1 MAKTRIALGYSV
13 ENQLSRWWVGAI
25 AMLIVPTAR
34 VAAQSAPAVESV
46 SPSSAWTVTGSVR
59 QQYEHFTNE
68 EWGAAPPDPSGY
80 LLQRYMV
87 RIDRH
92 IVPGVTATFEVKS
105 GIEWGRAGGPRIP
118 DEDVFDLHQGYVDLH
133 DGVMTLRVG
142 RQELQFGSSRLVSV
156 RDLNVRQSFDA
167 VRGIATGT
175 AWRLDAFAS
184 WPVTTRPDALD
195 DATDS
200 TRRLWGVYTVR
211 HPRGSPHTVDVYY
224 LGYGRGN
231 ARYDGGRGRE
241 RRHSIGT
248 RLSGNPGAVDYNI
261 EAVGQWGSLD
271 DLRIRAWGVASD
283 VGYRLSLPM
292 RPRIGLRADTTSGDR
307 DPTDAT
313 LGTFNGLFASAA
325 YFGLIAT
332 AGPANHLD
340 VQPQLALEVSHAVS
354 MSAGWLVFWRREAA
368 DGIYT
373 WSGQLLRSAVG
384 TRARFVGHSPSV
396 TVRWTVNAHLSL
408 SGDLSAFTSGPFIRE
423 SGPGK
428 DSTFVR
434 TTVAYRF

>member
-1 MAKTRIALGYSV
+1 
-13 ENQLSRWWVGAI
+13 
-25 AMLIVPTAR
+25 MLLVPTVR
-34 VAAQSAPAVESV
+34 VAAQSAPAADPGL
-46 SPSSAWTVTGSVR
+46 PSSAWTVSGSVR

-68 EWGAAPPDPSGY
+68 EWGAAPADPNGY
-80 LLQRYMV
+80 LLQRYMFRV
-87 RIDRH
+87 DRRIA
-92 IVPGVTATFEVKS
+92 PWATAAIEMKS
-105 GIEWGRAGGPRIP
+105 GIEFGRVGGPRIP

-133 DGVMTLRVG
+133 RGALTLRVG

-167 VRGIATGT
+167 VRSTVATE

-195 DATDS
+195 DSTDGA
-200 TRRLWGVYTVR
+200 RRLWGIYAVR
-211 HPRGSPHTVDVYY
+211 HPGHSQHTVDVYY
-224 LGYGRGN
+224 LGYGRDN

-241 RRHSIGT
+241 RRHSMGT
-248 RLSGNPGAVDYNI
+248 RLSGTPGAIDYNI
-261 EAVGQWGSLD
+261 EAVGQWGSLGHA
-271 DLRIRAWGVASD
+271 RIRAWGVASD
-283 VGYRLSLPM
+283 VGYRFSLPM
-292 RPRIGLRADTTSGDR
+292 RPRVGLRADTTSGDR
-307 DPTDAT
+307 DQTDTT

-332 AGPANHLD
+332 AGPANHFD
-340 VQPQLALEVSHAVS
+340 VQPQLRLEVSHAVS
-354 MSAGWLVFWRREAA
+354 ISCGWLVFWRREAA

-384 TRARFVGHSPSV
+384 THSRFVGHSPTV
-396 TVRWTVNAHLSL
+396 TVKWTVNAHLSL

-423 SGPGK
+423 SGAGK